1 MSIVNN
7 NRQNE
12 IKMKNKLFDDFV
24 QKQFDGYKPE
34 VGEHIWENI
43 AQKKDRKKPLVF
55 WFYNATKIAAIAVI
69 MLSCIGIGYY
79 FMDNSNKGSKEI
91 SLNKEKNVLPIT
103 NDTTQNDI
111 KTLDKETVTSA
122 TTYQV
127 QSNGKSE
134 SDATTLNKENEETI
148 ISSTTS
154 KQVQP
159 KNKISSTL
167 INRNNIF
174 SKNSTINKIN
184 NTSSVIL
191 ESNNENKTASIGRK
205 NKYAY
210 EKKSIHI
217 SKGEAEETINN
228 TIIANVETLD
238 IVNENNKFIPKIYL
252 KKLPPIAFVPCP
264 EAEENAAGNKKYFE
278 LYGGPDYI
286 FKTYSDTGN
295 AYIAQRKAST
305 GIHYAFSAGLRYT
318 RVFGSGISFRTG
330 INYSQINERFIA
342 FNGFVLEH
350 VVQVNNVG
358 DTIANYTAASVQY
371 KKSTNVYRTLD
382 IPIQAG
388 FEFGNGRLHTNISA
402 GALVNIFSKQTG
414 NALEPN
420 GNIINL
426 SSSKTSSQYQY
437 KSNVGVSFLGSVSIY
452 YKVNEKLHLMAE
464 PYIRYSF
471 ASMTKAEVT
480 FKQKFHTVGLRFG
493 LRWDL

>member
-1 MSIVNN
+1 MSIINS
-7 NRQNE
+7 NRQKE

-55 WFYNATKIAAIAVI
+55 WFSNAAKIAAIAVV

-79 FMDNSNKGSKEI
+79 FRHNSNKGTKEF

-103 NDTTQNDI
+103 NDATQNDI
-111 KTLDKETVTSA
+111 KTLEKETVTTA
-122 TTYQV
+122 TTKQV

-134 SDATTLNKENEETI
+134 SDETTLNNENEETI

-159 KNKISSTL
+159 KNKTFSTL
-167 INRNNIF
+167 INRNNIV
-174 SKNSTINKIN
+174 SKNSTINKNN

-205 NKYAY
+205 NKYVN
-210 EKKSIHI
+210 EKTSIHI
-217 SKGEAEETINN
+217 YKGEEIINK
-228 TIIANVETLD
+228 TLIANVETLD

-252 KKLPPIAFVPCP
+252 KKLPTIAFVPCP

-278 LYGGPDYI
+278 LYSGPDYI
-286 FKTYSDTGN
+286 FKTYSDTGD

-318 RVFGSGISFRTG
+318 RVFGSGISIRTG

-350 VVQVNNVG
+350 VVQVNSIG

-371 KKSTNVYRTLD
+371 KKSTNVYRTID

-402 GALVNIFSKQTG
+402 GALVNILSKQTG
-414 NALEPN
+414 NAVEPN
-420 GNIINL
+420 GNVIDL

-437 KSNVGVSFLGSVSIY
+437 KSNVGISFLGSVSVY

-471 ASMTKAEVT
+471 APMTKAEIT
-480 FKQKFHTVGLRFG
+480 FKQKFHTAGLRFG